1 MSGDFPGLLQRLAEG
16 GVDFVVVGGFAG
28 VAHGC
33 TYVTADIDICIDLS
47 ADNLLRLQEALAGLN
62 AVHRMTPKRT
72 KLHLTPANCG
82 QIKNLYLDTDMGQLD
97 CVGAIAGV
105 GDYANVRKASENM
118 TVEGVSLRVLNI
130 DGLIESKKAMN
141 RAKDAAAIRELEA
154 IRKMREKK

>member
-1 MSGDFPGLLQRLAEG
+1 MSRDFFGLLGRLVKG

-33 TYVTADIDICIDLS
+33 TYVTADIDICIDLA

-62 AVHRMTPKRT
+62 PVHRMTPRRMR
-72 KLHLTPANCG
+72 LRLTRANCA

-97 CVGAIAGV
+97 CVGAVAGV
-105 GDYANVRKASENM
+105 GDYASVKKASEAV
-118 TVEGVSLRVLNI
+118 TVEGVSLWVLKI
-130 DGLIESKKAMN
+130 GALIESKKAIN
-141 RAKDAAAIRELEA
+141 RAKDVAAIKELEA